1 MTVLRSPI
9 YAHHLPNMPYLD
21 EQYPVIDQGIQQ
33 FTYALLPHDYSWEQA
48 GTVRHALELNQR
60 PIALAETYHPGALP
74 QHNSFLAVEPENIT
88 VSAIKRAEDNDDL
101 IVRCYE
107 TNRVM
112 TTATI
117 HLTAWDRMF
126 TTTFAPCEIKTLRI
140 PRDASAAIT
149 ETDLVEWE

>member
-1 MTVLRSPI
+1 MLSARVVL
-9 YAHHLPNMPYLD
+9 
-21 EQYPVIDQGIQQ
+21 
-33 FTYALLPHDYSWEQA
+33 
-48 GTVRHALELNQR
+48 
-60 PIALAETYHPGALP
+60 LAPLP
-74 QHNSFLAVEPENIT
+74 QCNSFLAVDQENSI
-88 VSAIKRAEDNDDL
+88 VSAIKRAEDNDDV

-117 HLTAWDRMF
+117 RLIAWDRTF

-140 PRDASAAIT
+140 PPDASAAIT